1 MNNHRIALDE
11 TSLIS
16 NIPDVENIQK
26 VEKEGAHLL
35 LLEKEKQYASVQ
47 G

>member
-1 MNNHRIALDE
+1 MNNYRIALNE

-16 NIPDVENIQK
+16 NIPAVENIQK